1 MLPRLTV
8 IKQLIFYI
16 LRALVGHEIS
26 MKTHVSVKSFLSW
39 EFLFGK
45 FCTPRKAFKA
55 NGVTLPRP
63 INEVLFGLT
72 LFLSHTHSKQVCSI
86 HSMYVCT
93 YLDQQHSRGKSQN
106 VVLAKQ
112 QYVLRTSVSK
122 KTGDQYKYVVQF
134 LLIMAQIIP
143 IFFHVSMLIYTRD
156 SSPGKILMVQRFVL

>member
-1 MLPRLTV
+1 
-8 IKQLIFYI
+8 
-16 LRALVGHEIS
+16 

-112 QYVLRTSVSK
+112 YVLRLVCSK
-122 KTGDQYKYVVQF
+122 VKKWTINICCAISFDNGSNYPNF
-134 LLIMAQIIP
+134 FP
-143 IFFHVSMLIYTRD
+143 CFHVNIYKRQQSREDINGT
-156 SSPGKILMVQRFVL
+156 KICFVNKVHPPSIH